1 MIFFANC
8 LNIYFFTISLQT
20 FIIKGSL
27 SVNQF
32 LNSFFWGNTVYDY
45 LNCFLIIVLALLII
59 NLFKYFA
66 FRRFKKI
73 AAKTQTKI
81 DDYIISAFEKFGIPL
96 IYLLVVYFGSS
107 YLKVQ
112 PGIKKIIDSVAIVI
126 ITFFAINLLVSLIN
140 YSIKFYWG
148 KRTDNNGGDAS
159 IRGLS
164 TFISLF
170 VWSLGV
176 IFLLDNLGFSISAI
190 IAGLGIGG
198 IAIALAAQ
206 TVLGDLFNYF
216 VIFFDK
222 PFQIGDFI
230 SVENKM
236 GTVERIGIK
245 TTRISS
251 ITGEQIIFHNSD
263 LTNSRVHNYKR
274 LERRRVVF
282 KVQVVND
289 TSIEK
294 LKEIPQI
301 IKSIIE
307 KIEGVSFDR
316 AHFFTIGDFSLNYE
330 IVYYVDS
337 PDYLRYM
344 DIQQEINF
352 RILEEFQKLE
362 IKLAFPIQTSFLN
375 KAST

>member
-1 MIFFANC
+1 M
-8 LNIYFFTISLQT
+8 
-20 FIIKGSL
+20 
-27 SVNQF
+27 NQF